1 MGAAEKMVLW
11 DSWLRGESPK
21 ATWRAFGKPSSLFIA
36 SWPPVLRRPVATTS
50 KSGQTRA
57 QLECPLS
64 AISGHSLGQL
74 ARPLSARSGRRRQVC
89 AGSVANLCPPTIG
102 DATMTMLICV
112 AYQMPPSVRSPSPNL
127 VGQLGH
133 QTQLRPLF
141 VFGQHIAF
149 LGRGETTLR

>member
-1 MGAAEKMVLW
+1 MLMSRLV
-11 DSWLRGESPK
+11 DSGWAMSVVHPITDNLLQCG
-21 ATWRAFGKPSSLFIA
+21 
-36 SWPPVLRRPVATTS
+36 
-50 KSGQTRA
+50 
-57 QLECPLS
+57 ECPLC
-64 AISGHSLGQL
+64 AKSGHSLGQL
-74 ARPLSARSGRRRQVC
+74 ARPLSARSSRRRQVC
-89 AGSVANLCPPTIG
+89 VGSVANLCPPRIG

-149 LGRGETTLR
+149 LGRGETALQ